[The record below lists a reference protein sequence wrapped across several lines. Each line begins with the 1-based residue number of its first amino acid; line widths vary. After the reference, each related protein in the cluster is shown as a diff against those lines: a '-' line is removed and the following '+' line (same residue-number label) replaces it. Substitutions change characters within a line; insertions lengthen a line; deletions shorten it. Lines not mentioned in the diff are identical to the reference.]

1 MAQQNAETKNMIV
14 KIKKFMFAN
23 NLSQKDIGDSGI
35 ISREFLNLVL
45 NGKKNM
51 SDRMIYKIEKYM
63 NNYENQNSQ

>member
-1 MAQQNAETKNMIV
+1 MAQQSAETKNMIV

-23 NLSQKDIGDSGI
+23 NLSQQDISESGI

-51 SDRMIYKIEKYM
+51 SDRMIYKLEEYFK
-63 NNYENQNSQ
+63 NYENQNSQ